1 MMRALV
7 SAGASLLLAVGLLL
21 GFGTAVPQIVH
32 ACSCVGPQPLEAYA
46 GEENVI
52 FAGQVVAEPQPG
64 VRYAVEN
71 WFSGTEPAEL
81 IRVAGDWE
89 NGGMCGL
96 GLVPA
101 EGSRWVGV
109 AWRPPSDNP
118 LGELEANENLTVSIC
133 QPFLDLDSPEGQEL
147 FAEAVATFG
156 EGTVDPPPD
165 PASPESPVPGTTPA
179 PQAPTT
185 PAPTPAAT
193 PEAPGGPNAETVSM
207 IAVGGV
213 IAVGALVLVGVAL
226 LGRRRPAG

>member
-1 MMRALV
+1 MRALLG
-7 SAGASLLLAVGLLL
+7 SATSLVLAIGLVL
-21 GFGTAVPQIVH
+21 GVGTAVPRAAL
-32 ACSCVGPQPLEAYA
+32 ACSCVGPQPLEAYV

-81 IRVAGDWE
+81 VRVAGDWE
-89 NGGMCGL
+89 NGGMCSL
-96 GLVPA
+96 GFVPA
-101 EGSRWVGV
+101 EGTRWVGV
-109 AWRPPSDNP
+109 AWRPPTDDP
-118 LGELEANENLTVSIC
+118 LAELEANENLTVSIC
-133 QPFLDLDSPEGQEL
+133 QPFLDLDTPEGQAL

-165 PASPESPVPGTTPA
+165 PASPESPDPAQTPV

-185 PAPTPAAT
+185 PAPTPAPT

-213 IAVGALVLVGVAL
+213 IAIGALVLVAVAL
-226 LGRRRPAG
+226 VGRRRPAG